1 MRCFSCIGLSL
12 LHGPYALASSRTT
25 QLHTQR
31 LEPMI
36 QTKDQLSY
44 DWQGQQFMA
53 GSGRSSESRKA
64 IECMFSWEVVP
75 EPFLQYPLVPKL
87 GYTSCEKEL
96 PIQTAIMKIDIMDL
110 L

>member
-1 MRCFSCIGLSL
+1 MIARPAV
-12 LHGPYALASSRTT
+12 HGRIRT
-25 QLHTQR
+25 
-31 LEPMI
+31 
-36 QTKDQLSY
+36 
-44 DWQGQQFMA
+44 F
-53 GSGRSSESRKA
+53 SESRKA